1 MEELDLQKELDKA
14 LKDFKSWW
22 DIQNNR
28 YDSFTKYIYTTKTYD
43 ELVHN
48 TELMC
53 QVYKIDFNSLFRYAL
68 NRWFNNI
75 VSHYAE
81 DCFTDHPIVKDE
93 EDIYNKE
100 IDFYINDT
108 PFDLKMSVFP
118 KSFGKSIEYA
128 VEHKEELIEWM
139 YKHCSKWN
147 RLHNWNKI
155 FLVCYSP
162 DWNHNMVKG
171 NLKLVKDTVDR
182 YLANYDESKLIKID
196 DSLSDILFVFDWNN
210 AKENG

>member
-1 MEELDLQKELDKA
+1 MDWIDLQEEINKA

-22 DIQNNR
+22 DIQNDH
-28 YDSFTKYIYTTKTYD
+28 YDSYTRYIYSTQTYD
-43 ELVHN
+43 ELVEN
-48 TELMC
+48 TKKICEI
-53 QVYKIDFNSLFRYAL
+53 YKLEFEPVFRYAL

-81 DCFTDHPIVKDE
+81 DCFTSHPNVKDE

-100 IDFYINDT
+100 IDFYINDI

-118 KSFGKSIEYA
+118 RTFNKDIDYA
-128 VEHKEELIEWM
+128 IEHKEELIEWM
-139 YKHCSKWN
+139 YKHCSKGK

-171 NLKLVKDTVDR
+171 NLKLVKDTVDK

-196 DSLSDILFVFDWNN
+196 ESLSDILFVFDWTND
-210 AKENG
+210 KENN